1 MAIIIT
7 NDGDKIVGTIANRDA
22 IIRKF
27 DGMKVR
33 VTDSI
38 ADVLTGGGEAEYEW
52 SVAKNKWMLVWKENK
67 DDLTFVTETKQISGG
82 QVIAD
87 HVPQSSAVWDC
98 TIQTTAQD
106 GSAVIMYDVRPDVLG
121 DVLDLGTTDHDGQY
135 LVYTYGY
142 GVIQAAVTAI
152 LSANA
157 GGGGVSSAELALK
170 ANIASPTFTGTVSGI
185 TKAMVGLGNVDNTS
199 DASKPVSTAT
209 QTALDLK
216 ANSAD
221 VYSKTEVDTAVSA
234 KADSSSVY
242 TKTETDSAIQA
253 VVGAAPAALD
263 TLVEIATQM
272 ASDESAASALTT
284 AVSLKAPLASPTFT
298 GTVSGITKAMVGLGD
313 VDNTSDASKPVS
325 TATQTA
331 LDAKAPLASPT
342 FTGTVSGITKSMVG
356 LGSVDNTA
364 DTAKPISTAT
374 QTALDAKAPLASP
387 TFTGTVS
394 GITKSMVG
402 LGSVDNTADTAK
414 PISTATQT
422 ALDLKAPLTSAALV
436 TPTVTGL
443 KEKKVAMAANAIDLA
458 TGNFFTKTITALTT
472 FTVSNVPAT
481 GTANSFIL
489 DLTNGGAFTI
499 TWWSGVK
506 WAAGTAPTLTA
517 SGRDL
522 LAFFT
527 HDGGT
532 TWNGLVLSKDM
543 K

>member
-7 NDGDKIVGTIANRDA
+7 NDGDKIVGTIADRNA

-33 VTDSI
+33 VSDSI

-67 DDLTFVTETKQISGG
+67 DDLTFVTEIKQISGG

-87 HVPQSSAVWDC
+87 HVPQSSLVWDC

-106 GSAVIMYDVRPDVLG
+106 GSAIIMYDVRPDVLG
-121 DVLDLGTTDHDGQY
+121 DVIDLGTTSHDGQY
-135 LVYTYGY
+135 LVFTYGY

-157 GGGGVSSAELALK
+157 NGGS
-170 ANIASPTFTGTVSGI
+170 T
-185 TKAMVGLGNVDNTS
+185 
-199 DASKPVSTAT
+199 VSTADL
-209 QTALDLK
+209 ALK

-221 VYSKTEVDTAVSA
+221 
-234 KADSSSVY
+234 VY

-253 VVGAAPAALD
+253 IVGAAPATLD
-263 TLVEIATQM
+263 TLKEIADQL
-272 ASDESAASALTT
+272 ASDESAVGALTT
-284 AVSLKAPLASPTFT
+284 AVSLKAPIDSPTFT
-298 GTVSGITKAMVGLGD
+298 GTVAGITKAMVGLGD
-313 VDNTSDASKPVS
+313 VDNTADSAKPV
-325 TATQTA
+325 
-331 LDAKAPLASPT
+331 
-342 FTGTVSGITKSMVG
+342 
-356 LGSVDNTA
+356 
-364 DTAKPISTAT
+364 
-374 QTALDAKAPLASP
+374 
-387 TFTGTVS
+387 
-394 GITKSMVG
+394 
-402 LGSVDNTADTAK
+402 
-414 PISTATQT
+414 STATQT

-436 TPTVTGL
+436 TPTVTGI
-443 KEKKVAMAANAIDLA
+443 KEVKVAMAANAINLA

-472 FTVSNVPAT
+472 FTVSNVPAA
-481 GTANSFIL
+481 GTANSFVL

-506 WAAGTAPTLTA
+506 WAAGTAPSLTA

>member
-7 NDGDKIVGTIANRDA
+7 NDGDKIVGTIADRNA

-33 VTDSI
+33 VSDSI

-67 DDLTFVTETKQISGG
+67 DDLTFVTEIKQISGG

-87 HVPQSSAVWDC
+87 HVPQSSLVWDC

-106 GSAVIMYDVRPDVLG
+106 GSAIIMYDVRPDVLG
-121 DVLDLGTTDHDGQY
+121 DVIDLGTTSHDGQY
-135 LVYTYGY
+135 LVFTYGY

-157 GGGGVSSAELALK
+157 NGGSTVSTADLALK
-170 ANIASPTFTGTVSGI
+170 ANSADVYTKTETDSAIQAIVGAAPATLDTLKEIADQLASDESAVGALTTAVSLKAPIDSPTFTGTVSGITKSMVGLGDVDNTADSAKPVSTATQTALDAKAPIDSPTFTGTVSGI
-185 TKAMVGLGNVDNTS
+185 TKAMVGLG
-199 DASKPVSTAT
+199 
-209 QTALDLK
+209 
-216 ANSAD
+216 
-221 VYSKTEVDTAVSA
+221 
-234 KADSSSVY
+234 
-242 TKTETDSAIQA
+242 
-253 VVGAAPAALD
+253 
-263 TLVEIATQM
+263 
-272 ASDESAASALTT
+272 
-284 AVSLKAPLASPTFT
+284 
-298 GTVSGITKAMVGLGD
+298 
-313 VDNTSDASKPVS
+313 
-325 TATQTA
+325 
-331 LDAKAPLASPT
+331 
-342 FTGTVSGITKSMVG
+342 
-356 LGSVDNTA
+356 SVDNTA
-364 DTAKPISTAT
+364 DSAKP
-374 QTALDAKAPLASP
+374 
-387 TFTGTVS
+387 V
-394 GITKSMVG
+394 
-402 LGSVDNTADTAK
+402 
-414 PISTATQT
+414 STATQT

-436 TPTVTGL
+436 TPTVTGI
-443 KEKKVAMAANAIDLA
+443 KEVKVAMAANAINLA

-472 FTVSNVPAT
+472 FTVSNVPAA
-481 GTANSFIL
+481 GTANSFVL

-506 WAAGTAPTLTA
+506 WAAGTAPSLTA